1 MPAPY
6 DDTTLLKALQAKH
19 DADGNVSE
27 AARKLEVAESTL
39 RGHIKAANE
48 RFPNWRPD
56 EVAVA
61 ALPPEDLP
69 FEERLE
75 TMKKRN
81 SLRIAHARAIAWQT
95 VRIPIDGP
103 YGITWFGDPH
113 MDDPFCDLVALE
125 RHAKIVANT
134 EGMFGANGGDSINN
148 WVGRLER
155 IYAEQATTATEG
167 WELVDWFMNELGIR
181 WLLWILGNHD
191 VWNFGKK
198 IFEKTN
204 AQGIL
209 MRDWDAKLRLIAPNG
224 GECSVWAR
232 HDFKGSSI
240 YNELHGLK
248 RASMMDEP
256 ADIYAAFHRHN
267 WGTAQGE
274 MHNGRKYTLIRA
286 KGYKESDDYGLKL
299 QFHDQLEGQ
308 SVATIITPRTGLPP
322 LVNAFENIEEAADFL
337 TFKRRKAAA

>member
-1 MPAPY
+1 MAY
-6 DDTTLLKALQAKH
+6 AEKVLLETLKAYEKAG
-19 DADGNVSE
+19 GNGHE
-27 AARKLEVAESTL
+27 AARLLKIAESTFRRRL
-39 RGHIKAANE
+39 GVAQAH
-48 RFPNWRPD
+48 FPEGPVNTV
-56 EVAVA
+56 VA
-61 ALPPEDLP
+61 EDLP
-69 FEERLE
+69 PPDLPFDERLE

-81 SLRIAHARAIAWQT
+81 SLRIAHARALFWQT

-113 MDDPFCDLVALE
+113 MDDPFCDLVSLE
-125 RHAKIVANT
+125 RHARICAET

-155 IYAEQATTATEG
+155 IYAEQSATASEG
-167 WELVDWFMNELGIR
+167 WELVDWFMNQLGIK
-181 WLLWILGNHD
+181 WLLWLLGNHD

-198 IFEKTN
+198 IFEKSN

-209 MRDWDAKLRLIAPNG
+209 MRDWDARLKLISPNG
-224 GECSVWAR
+224 GLCSVWAR

-248 RASMMDEP
+248 RASMIDEP
-256 ADIYAAFHRHN
+256 ADIYAAFHRHC
-267 WGTAQGE
+267 WGTANGE
-274 MHNGRKYTLIRA
+274 MANGRRYTLIRA

-299 QFHDQLEGQ
+299 QFHEQQEGQ
-308 SVATIITPRTGLPP
+308 SVATIITPRVDLPP
-322 LVNAFENIEEAADFL
+322 LVNAFDNIEEAADFL